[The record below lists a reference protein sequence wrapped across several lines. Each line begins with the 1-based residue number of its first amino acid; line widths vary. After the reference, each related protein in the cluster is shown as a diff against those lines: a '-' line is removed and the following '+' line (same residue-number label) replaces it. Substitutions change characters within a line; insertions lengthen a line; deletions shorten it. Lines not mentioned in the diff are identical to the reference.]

1 MQIAIVDDRAEDR
14 AELSACLENYM
25 KKHQLDYTL
34 TEFEDGENFLKA
46 AAQVN
51 FQLVFMDIY
60 MENMDGIETARRLR
74 QKNRL
79 CKIVFLTITEDYAR
93 MGYSLSASYYLLK
106 PLSLHQ
112 ADFEEAMELCQLKPP
127 YEVMTLSVMADRQKL
142 ELPTEKI
149 LYIDYQNRMTRIHTA
164 ERVIPVSGG
173 FQEVT
178 AALQKDKRFLPC
190 YRGILINMDYISQ
203 VDSQTFRL
211 INGEEL
217 PIALRNGKQLRE
229 TYRQYVFSGMGGYR
243 MRMKQMHR
251 RILEGCL
258 ACLLCF
264 TGSIPAFAA
273 ETATPANADERRE
286 NPPGLESEASETRK
300 SGTPETPEEVSLVLV
315 TEIQNEDE
323 LLSLPDFT
331 LPLRTT
337 PSDDDLEEIYQ
348 LALRYQTVCATVTA
362 GEEIRQETFS
372 VAWDFSAID
381 QTTPGEYTAAGR
393 IELPKGYAFG
403 EAVLQELQ
411 ISVRVEEMPP
421 AVITSIE
428 QWYPYTDAFAIQQGS
443 ETETLENLFAFSPY
457 YLECYAEN
465 GTSYTAVVEWDFSG
479 IDLNTVGLYHAAG
492 RLTAPENTI
501 FADRVDFPEIS
512 IPVSVQAP
520 GSPDINCFLVRRGG
534 LYFPW
539 VTPPGNLDKVSIW
552 LSKNNGSWNRLESGV
567 YVGQEMLSI
576 ATRLLMPGS
585 SYRLQ
590 VDYDGGQT
598 GILSFTYADEIVLE
612 GYHEGDR
619 DGGDAGGNPPDTII
633 QPPPEDTNNQDD
645 GFADRPS
652 TKPPKPPAT
661 NGGGTDS
668 DDSEKAPP
676 VSEENDPADHEPSHK
691 SSEPSWE
698 GKDDSIDI
706 DKDDFPSEQ
715 SNGDTEED
723 ADSKNPDF
731 SEFFDETTDRISGTR
746 FLMMLQTWEQRAV
759 FSKQGITISI
769 PKDAL
774 PEGIQNE
781 DQIEVIIQKD
791 TDGGFSFSFSIN
803 GTALS
808 SLPDVSVML
817 PCPNDPAT
825 GTWFLCDESGVE
837 IPMTGYDDAAK
848 AVSFQISHT
857 GAYTII
863 GKEDAVSL
871 AQAADTEHSRSPIL
885 LLIPACLLLLS
896 AGVFFLRRRRK

>member
-1 MQIAIVDDRAEDR
+1 
-14 AELSACLENYM
+14 
-25 KKHQLDYTL
+25 
-34 TEFEDGENFLKA
+34 
-46 AAQVN
+46 
-51 FQLVFMDIY
+51 
-60 MENMDGIETARRLR
+60 
-74 QKNRL
+74 
-79 CKIVFLTITEDYAR
+79 
-93 MGYSLSASYYLLK
+93 
-106 PLSLHQ
+106 
-112 ADFEEAMELCQLKPP
+112 
-127 YEVMTLSVMADRQKL
+127 
-142 ELPTEKI
+142 
-149 LYIDYQNRMTRIHTA
+149 
-164 ERVIPVSGG
+164 
-173 FQEVT
+173 
-178 AALQKDKRFLPC
+178 
-190 YRGILINMDYISQ
+190 
-203 VDSQTFRL
+203 
-211 INGEEL
+211 
-217 PIALRNGKQLRE
+217 
-229 TYRQYVFSGMGGYR
+229 
-243 MRMKQMHR
+243 MRMKQIRR
-251 RILEGCL
+251 RILGGCL
-258 ACLLCF
+258 ACLLCL

-286 NPPGLESEASETRK
+286 NPPGLENKASGALD
-300 SGTPETPEEVSLVLV
+300 SGTLETPEEIPLVLV
-315 TEIQNEDE
+315 TKIQKEGE
-323 LLSLPDFT
+323 LLSLPAFT

-348 LALRYQTVCATVTA
+348 LALQYQTVCATVTA

-381 QTTPGEYTAAGR
+381 QTTPGEYAAAGR
-393 IELPKGYAFG
+393 IELPEGYAFG

-428 QWYPYTDAFAIQQGS
+428 QWYPYTNAFALPQGS
-443 ETETLENLFAFSPY
+443 EVEALEELFAASPY

-479 IDLNTVGLYHAAG
+479 IDLNTVGLYHATG
-492 RLTAPENTI
+492 RLTAPKNTV
-501 FADRVDFPEIS
+501 FADRVDFPEIT

-520 GSPDINCFLVRRGG
+520 GSPDINCFLAARGN

-539 VTPPGNLDKVSIW
+539 VTPPGELDKISVW
-552 LSKNNGSWNRLESGV
+552 LSENNGSWNQLENGI

-576 ATRLLMPGS
+576 ATRLLAPGS

-633 QPPPEDTNNQDD
+633 QPPPEDTDDQDD

-652 TKPPKPPAT
+652 TKPPKPPVT
-661 NGGGTDS
+661 NDGGMDS
-668 DDSEKAPP
+668 
-676 VSEENDPADHEPSHK
+676 
-691 SSEPSWE
+691 
-698 GKDDSIDI
+698 DDSIDI

-715 SNGDTEED
+715 ANGDTEED
-723 ADSKNPDF
+723 ADSQNSAF

-746 FLMMLQTWEQRAV
+746 FLMMLQTGEQRAV

-803 GTALS
+803 GTVLN

-817 PCPNDPAT
+817 PYPNDPAA
-825 GTWFLCDESGVE
+825 GTLFLCDESGVE
-837 IPMTGYDDAAK
+837 IPMTGYDDTAK
-848 AVSFQISHT
+848 AASFQISHT
-857 GAYTII
+857 GTYTIV
-863 GKEDAVSL
+863 GKEDTASL
-871 AQAADTEHSRSPIL
+871 AHAADTEHSWSPIFF
-885 LLIPACLLLLS
+885 LIPACLLLLS

>member
-1 MQIAIVDDRAEDR
+1 
-14 AELSACLENYM
+14 
-25 KKHQLDYTL
+25 
-34 TEFEDGENFLKA
+34 
-46 AAQVN
+46 
-51 FQLVFMDIY
+51 
-60 MENMDGIETARRLR
+60 
-74 QKNRL
+74 
-79 CKIVFLTITEDYAR
+79 
-93 MGYSLSASYYLLK
+93 
-106 PLSLHQ
+106 
-112 ADFEEAMELCQLKPP
+112 
-127 YEVMTLSVMADRQKL
+127 
-142 ELPTEKI
+142 
-149 LYIDYQNRMTRIHTA
+149 
-164 ERVIPVSGG
+164 
-173 FQEVT
+173 
-178 AALQKDKRFLPC
+178 
-190 YRGILINMDYISQ
+190 
-203 VDSQTFRL
+203 
-211 INGEEL
+211 
-217 PIALRNGKQLRE
+217 
-229 TYRQYVFSGMGGYR
+229 
-243 MRMKQMHR
+243 MRMKEIHR
-251 RILEGCL
+251 RILGGCL
-258 ACLLCF
+258 ACLLCL

-273 ETATPANADERRE
+273 GTATPANADERRE
-286 NPPGLESEASETRK
+286 NPPGLENKASGALD
-300 SGTPETPEEVSLVLV
+300 SGTPETPEEIPLVLV
-315 TEIQNEDE
+315 TEIQKEGE
-323 LLSLPDFT
+323 LLSLPAFT

-348 LALRYQTVCATVTA
+348 LALQYQTVCATVTA

-381 QTTPGEYTAAGR
+381 QTTPGEYAAAGR
-393 IELPKGYAFG
+393 IELPEGYAFG

-411 ISVRVEEMPP
+411 IPVRVEEMPP

-428 QWYPYTDAFAIQQGS
+428 QWYPYTNAFALPQGS
-443 ETETLENLFAFSPY
+443 EVEALEELFAASPY

-492 RLTAPENTI
+492 RLTAPENTV
-501 FADRVDFPEIS
+501 FADRIDFPEIS

-520 GSPDINCFLVRRGG
+520 DRPDINCFLAARGN

-539 VTPPGNLDKVSIW
+539 VTPPGEPDKISVW
-552 LSKNNGSWNRLESGV
+552 LSENNGSWNQLENGI
-567 YVGQEMLSI
+567 YVGREMLSI
-576 ATRLLMPGS
+576 ATRLLTPGS
-585 SYRLQ
+585 GYRLQ

-633 QPPPEDTNNQDD
+633 QPPPEDTDDQDD

-652 TKPPKPPAT
+652 TKPLRSPAT

-676 VSEENDPADHEPSHK
+676 VSGENDPADHKP
-691 SSEPSWE
+691 SEPSRD

-715 SNGDTEED
+715 ANGDTEED
-723 ADSKNPDF
+723 TALQQPPEVRTIAGAPELTAPNPALKLSENRKDSVQSAITVPQEVADSQNSAF

-746 FLMMLQTWEQRAV
+746 FLMMLQTGEQRAV

-803 GTALS
+803 GTVLN

-817 PCPNDPAT
+817 PYPNDPAA
-825 GTWFLCDESGVE
+825 GTLFLCDESGVE
-837 IPMTGYDDAAK
+837 IPMTGYDDTAK
-848 AVSFQISHT
+848 AASFQISHT
-857 GAYTII
+857 GTYTIV
-863 GKEDAVSL
+863 GKDDTASL
-871 AQAADTEHSRSPIL
+871 AHAADTEHSWPPIFFF
-885 LLIPACLLLLS
+885 IPVCLVLLS
-896 AGVFFLRRRRK
+896 AGEFFLRRRRK

>member
-1 MQIAIVDDRAEDR
+1 
-14 AELSACLENYM
+14 
-25 KKHQLDYTL
+25 
-34 TEFEDGENFLKA
+34 
-46 AAQVN
+46 
-51 FQLVFMDIY
+51 
-60 MENMDGIETARRLR
+60 
-74 QKNRL
+74 
-79 CKIVFLTITEDYAR
+79 
-93 MGYSLSASYYLLK
+93 
-106 PLSLHQ
+106 
-112 ADFEEAMELCQLKPP
+112 
-127 YEVMTLSVMADRQKL
+127 
-142 ELPTEKI
+142 
-149 LYIDYQNRMTRIHTA
+149 
-164 ERVIPVSGG
+164 
-173 FQEVT
+173 
-178 AALQKDKRFLPC
+178 
-190 YRGILINMDYISQ
+190 
-203 VDSQTFRL
+203 
-211 INGEEL
+211 
-217 PIALRNGKQLRE
+217 
-229 TYRQYVFSGMGGYR
+229 
-243 MRMKQMHR
+243 MRMKQIHR
-251 RILEGCL
+251 RILGGCL

-300 SGTPETPEEVSLVLV
+300 SGTPETPEAPEEVSLVLV
-315 TEIQNEDE
+315 TEIQKEDE

-348 LALRYQTVCATVTA
+348 LVLRYQTVCATVTA

-393 IELPKGYAFG
+393 IELPEGYAFG

-428 QWYPYTDAFAIQQGS
+428 QWYPYTDAFAVQQGS

-520 GSPDINCFLVRRGG
+520 GSPDINCFLVRRGS

-552 LSKNNGSWNRLESGV
+552 LSENSGSWNRLESGV

-576 ATRLLMPGS
+576 ATRLLTPGS

-633 QPPPEDTNNQDD
+633 QPPPEDTDDQDD

-652 TKPPKPPAT
+652 AKPLRSPAT
-661 NGGGTDS
+661 NGGGIDS
-668 DDSEKAPP
+668 NDSEKAPS
-676 VSEENDPADHEPSHK
+676 VSGENDPADHKP
-691 SSEPSWE
+691 SEPSWD

-715 SNGDTEED
+715 ANGDTEEY
-723 ADSKNPDF
+723 ADSKSPDF

-746 FLMMLQTWEQRAV
+746 FLMMLQTGEQRAV

-808 SLPDVSVML
+808 SLPDVSVIL
-817 PCPNDPAT
+817 PCPNDPAA

-848 AVSFQISHT
+848 AASFQISHT
-857 GAYTII
+857 GTYTIV
-863 GKEDAVSL
+863 GKEDTASL
-871 AQAADTEHSRSPIL
+871 AHAADTEHSWSPIFF
-885 LLIPACLLLLS
+885 LIPACLLLLS

>member
-1 MQIAIVDDRAEDR
+1 
-14 AELSACLENYM
+14 
-25 KKHQLDYTL
+25 
-34 TEFEDGENFLKA
+34 
-46 AAQVN
+46 
-51 FQLVFMDIY
+51 
-60 MENMDGIETARRLR
+60 
-74 QKNRL
+74 
-79 CKIVFLTITEDYAR
+79 
-93 MGYSLSASYYLLK
+93 
-106 PLSLHQ
+106 
-112 ADFEEAMELCQLKPP
+112 
-127 YEVMTLSVMADRQKL
+127 
-142 ELPTEKI
+142 
-149 LYIDYQNRMTRIHTA
+149 
-164 ERVIPVSGG
+164 
-173 FQEVT
+173 
-178 AALQKDKRFLPC
+178 
-190 YRGILINMDYISQ
+190 
-203 VDSQTFRL
+203 
-211 INGEEL
+211 
-217 PIALRNGKQLRE
+217 
-229 TYRQYVFSGMGGYR
+229 
-243 MRMKQMHR
+243 MRMKEIHR
-251 RILEGCL
+251 RILGGCL

-273 ETATPANADERRE
+273 ETATPANADEITE
-286 NPPGLESEASETRK
+286 ILPDLESEAPGTLDN
-300 SGTPETPEEVSLVLV
+300 GTPETPEAPEEVSLILV
-315 TEIQNEDE
+315 TEIQNEGE

-348 LALRYQTVCATVTA
+348 LALQYQTVCATVTA

-393 IELPKGYAFG
+393 IELPEGYAFG
-403 EAVLQELQ
+403 EAVLRELQ

-428 QWYPYTDAFAIQQGS
+428 QWYPYTDAFAVQQGS
-443 ETETLENLFAFSPY
+443 GTEALEALFAASPY

-479 IDLNTVGLYHAAG
+479 IDLNTVGLYHATG

-520 GSPDINCFLVRRGG
+520 GSPDINCFLVRRGS

-539 VTPPGNLDKVSIW
+539 VAPSGELDEISVW
-552 LSKNNGSWNRLESGV
+552 LSENNGSWNRLESGV

-576 ATRLLMPGS
+576 ATRLLTPGS

-619 DGGDAGGNPPDTII
+619 DGGDAGENPPDTII
-633 QPPPEDTNNQDD
+633 QPPPEDTDDQDD
-645 GFADRPS
+645 GFTDRPS
-652 TKPPKPPAT
+652 TKPPKPPVT
-661 NGGGTDS
+661 NDGGMDS
-668 DDSEKAPP
+668 DDSEDALEPDAGSDEPTIPEIETP
-676 VSEENDPADHEPSHK
+676 VVSDQPEENTALQQPPES
-691 SSEPSWE
+691 
-698 GKDDSIDI
+698 
-706 DKDDFPSEQ
+706 
-715 SNGDTEED
+715 
-723 ADSKNPDF
+723 ADSKKPVF

-746 FLMMLQTWEQRAV
+746 FLMMLQTGEQRAV

-803 GTALS
+803 GTVLN

-817 PCPNDPAT
+817 PYPNDPAA
-825 GTWFLCDESGVE
+825 GTLFLCDESGVE
-837 IPMTGYDDAAK
+837 VPMTGYDDTAK
-848 AVSFQISHT
+848 AASFQISHT
-857 GAYTII
+857 GTYTIV
-863 GKEDAVSL
+863 GKEDTASL
-871 AQAADTEHSRSPIL
+871 AHAADTEHSWSPIFF
-885 LLIPACLLLLS
+885 LIPACLLLLS

>member
-1 MQIAIVDDRAEDR
+1 
-14 AELSACLENYM
+14 
-25 KKHQLDYTL
+25 
-34 TEFEDGENFLKA
+34 
-46 AAQVN
+46 
-51 FQLVFMDIY
+51 
-60 MENMDGIETARRLR
+60 
-74 QKNRL
+74 
-79 CKIVFLTITEDYAR
+79 
-93 MGYSLSASYYLLK
+93 
-106 PLSLHQ
+106 
-112 ADFEEAMELCQLKPP
+112 
-127 YEVMTLSVMADRQKL
+127 
-142 ELPTEKI
+142 
-149 LYIDYQNRMTRIHTA
+149 
-164 ERVIPVSGG
+164 
-173 FQEVT
+173 
-178 AALQKDKRFLPC
+178 
-190 YRGILINMDYISQ
+190 
-203 VDSQTFRL
+203 
-211 INGEEL
+211 
-217 PIALRNGKQLRE
+217 
-229 TYRQYVFSGMGGYR
+229 
-243 MRMKQMHR
+243 MRMKEIHR
-251 RILEGCL
+251 RILGGCL
-258 ACLLCF
+258 ACLLCL

-273 ETATPANADERRE
+273 GTATPANADERRE
-286 NPPGLESEASETRK
+286 NPPGLENKASGALD
-300 SGTPETPEEVSLVLV
+300 SGTPETPEASEEVSRVLV
-315 TEIQNEDE
+315 TEIQKEDE

-331 LPLRTT
+331 LPLRAT

-348 LALRYQTVCATVTA
+348 LALQYQTVCATVTA

-381 QTTPGEYTAAGR
+381 QTTPGEYAAAGR
-393 IELPKGYAFG
+393 IELPEGYAFG

-428 QWYPYTDAFAIQQGS
+428 QWYPYTDAFAVQQGS
-443 ETETLENLFAFSPY
+443 ETEALEALFAASPY

-479 IDLNTVGLYHAAG
+479 IDLNTVGLYHATG

-520 GSPDINCFLVRRGG
+520 GSPDINCFLVRRGS

-539 VTPPGNLDKVSIW
+539 VAPSGELDEISVW
-552 LSKNNGSWNRLESGV
+552 LSENNGSWNRLESGV

-576 ATRLLMPGS
+576 ATRLLTPGS

-633 QPPPEDTNNQDD
+633 QPPPEDTDDQDD

-652 TKPPKPPAT
+652 TKPLRSPAT
-661 NGGGTDS
+661 NGGGTNS

-676 VSEENDPADHEPSHK
+676 VSGENDPADHKP
-691 SSEPSWE
+691 SEPSRV

-715 SNGDTEED
+715 ANGDTEED
-723 ADSKNPDF
+723 TALQQPPEVRTIAGAPELTAPNPALKLSENRKDSVQSAITVPQEVADSQNSAF

-746 FLMMLQTWEQRAV
+746 FLMMLQTGEQRAV

-803 GTALS
+803 GTALN

-817 PCPNDPAT
+817 PYPNDPAA
-825 GTWFLCDESGVE
+825 GTLFLCDESGVE
-837 IPMTGYDDAAK
+837 VPMTGYDDTAK
-848 AVSFQISHT
+848 AASFQISHT
-857 GAYTII
+857 GTYTIV
-863 GKEDAVSL
+863 GKEDTASL
-871 AQAADTEHSRSPIL
+871 AHAADTEHSWPPIFFF
-885 LLIPACLLLLS
+885 IPVCLVLLS
-896 AGVFFLRRRRK
+896 AGEFFLRRRRK

>member
-1 MQIAIVDDRAEDR
+1 
-14 AELSACLENYM
+14 
-25 KKHQLDYTL
+25 
-34 TEFEDGENFLKA
+34 
-46 AAQVN
+46 
-51 FQLVFMDIY
+51 
-60 MENMDGIETARRLR
+60 
-74 QKNRL
+74 
-79 CKIVFLTITEDYAR
+79 
-93 MGYSLSASYYLLK
+93 
-106 PLSLHQ
+106 
-112 ADFEEAMELCQLKPP
+112 
-127 YEVMTLSVMADRQKL
+127 
-142 ELPTEKI
+142 
-149 LYIDYQNRMTRIHTA
+149 
-164 ERVIPVSGG
+164 
-173 FQEVT
+173 
-178 AALQKDKRFLPC
+178 
-190 YRGILINMDYISQ
+190 
-203 VDSQTFRL
+203 
-211 INGEEL
+211 
-217 PIALRNGKQLRE
+217 
-229 TYRQYVFSGMGGYR
+229 
-243 MRMKQMHR
+243 MRMKEIHR
-251 RILEGCL
+251 RILGGCL

-273 ETATPANADERRE
+273 ETATPANADEITE
-286 NPPGLESEASETRK
+286 ILPDLESEAPGTLDN
-300 SGTPETPEEVSLVLV
+300 GTPETPEAPEEVSLILV
-315 TEIQNEDE
+315 TEIQNEGE

-337 PSDDDLEEIYQ
+337 PSDDDLEEVYQ
-348 LALRYQTVCATVTA
+348 LALQYQTVCATVTA

-393 IELPKGYAFG
+393 IELPEGYAFG
-403 EAVLQELQ
+403 EAVLRELQ

-428 QWYPYTDAFAIQQGS
+428 QWYPYTDAFAVQQGS
-443 ETETLENLFAFSPY
+443 GTEALEALFAASPY

-479 IDLNTVGLYHAAG
+479 IDLNTVGLYHATG

-520 GSPDINCFLVRRGG
+520 GSPDINCFLVRRGS

-539 VTPPGNLDKVSIW
+539 VAPSGELDEISVW
-552 LSKNNGSWNRLESGV
+552 LSENNGSWNRLESGV

-576 ATRLLMPGS
+576 ATRLLTPGS

-619 DGGDAGGNPPDTII
+619 DGGDAGENPPDTII
-633 QPPPEDTNNQDD
+633 QPPPEDTDDQDD
-645 GFADRPS
+645 GFTDRPS
-652 TKPPKPPAT
+652 TKPPKPPVT
-661 NGGGTDS
+661 NDGGMDS
-668 DDSEKAPP
+668 DDSEDALEPDAGSDEPTIPEIETP
-676 VSEENDPADHEPSHK
+676 VVSDQPEENTALQQPPES
-691 SSEPSWE
+691 
-698 GKDDSIDI
+698 
-706 DKDDFPSEQ
+706 
-715 SNGDTEED
+715 
-723 ADSKNPDF
+723 ADSKKPVF

-746 FLMMLQTWEQRAV
+746 FLMMLQTGEQRAV

-803 GTALS
+803 GTVLN

-817 PCPNDPAT
+817 PYPNDPAD
-825 GTWFLCDESGVE
+825 GTLFLGDESGVE
-837 IPMTGYDDAAK
+837 IPMIGYDDAAK
-848 AVSFQISHT
+848 AASFQISHT
-857 GAYTII
+857 GTYTIAV
-863 GKEDAVSL
+863 KEDTASL
-871 AQAADTEHSRSPIL
+871 AHAADTEHSRSPIL

-896 AGVFFLRRRRK
+896 AGELFLRRRRK

>member
-1 MQIAIVDDRAEDR
+1 MRIKQIR
-14 AELSACLENYM
+14 
-25 KKHQLDYTL
+25 
-34 TEFEDGENFLKA
+34 
-46 AAQVN
+46 
-51 FQLVFMDIY
+51 
-60 MENMDGIETARRLR
+60 
-74 QKNRL
+74 
-79 CKIVFLTITEDYAR
+79 
-93 MGYSLSASYYLLK
+93 
-106 PLSLHQ
+106 
-112 ADFEEAMELCQLKPP
+112 
-127 YEVMTLSVMADRQKL
+127 
-142 ELPTEKI
+142 
-149 LYIDYQNRMTRIHTA
+149 
-164 ERVIPVSGG
+164 
-173 FQEVT
+173 
-178 AALQKDKRFLPC
+178 
-190 YRGILINMDYISQ
+190 
-203 VDSQTFRL
+203 
-211 INGEEL
+211 
-217 PIALRNGKQLRE
+217 
-229 TYRQYVFSGMGGYR
+229 
-243 MRMKQMHR
+243 R
-251 RILEGCL
+251 RILGGCL

-273 ETATPANADERRE
+273 GTATPANADERRE
-286 NPPGLESEASETRK
+286 NPLGLENKASGVLD
-300 SGTPETPEEVSLVLV
+300 SGTLETPEEIPLVLV
-315 TEIQNEDE
+315 TEIQNEGE
-323 LLSLPDFT
+323 LLSLPAFT

-337 PSDDDLEEIYQ
+337 PSDDDLEELYQ
-348 LALRYQTVCATVTA
+348 LALQYQTVCATVTA

-381 QTTPGEYTAAGR
+381 QTTPGEYTAAGW
-393 IELPKGYAFG
+393 IELPEGYAFG
-403 EAVLQELQ
+403 ETVLQELQ
-411 ISVRVEEMPP
+411 ISVRVKEMPP

-428 QWYPYTDAFAIQQGS
+428 QWYPYTDAFAVQQGS
-443 ETETLENLFAFSPY
+443 ETETLENWFAFSPY

-520 GSPDINCFLVRRGG
+520 GSPDINCFLVRRGS

-552 LSKNNGSWNRLESGV
+552 LSENNGSWNRLENGV

-576 ATRLLMPGS
+576 ATHLLTPGS

-598 GILSFTYADEIVLE
+598 GILSLTYADEIVLE

-633 QPPPEDTNNQDD
+633 QPPPEDTDDQDN

-652 TKPPKPPAT
+652 TKPLRPPAT

-676 VSEENDPADHEPSHK
+676 VNGENNPTDHKP
-691 SSEPSWE
+691 SEPSQD
-698 GKDDSIDI
+698 GKDDSIN
-706 DKDDFPSEQ
+706 KEEFPSQ
-715 SNGDTEED
+715 QANGDAEEALEPDAGSDEPTIPEIEAPVVSGQPEED
-723 ADSKNPDF
+723 TALQLPPEVQTIVGALELAAPDPAWKLSENRKDSVQSAMTVPQEGADSQNSAF

-746 FLMMLQTWEQRAV
+746 FLIMLQTGEQRAV

-803 GTALS
+803 GTALN
-808 SLPDVSVML
+808 SLPDISVML
-817 PCPNDPAT
+817 PYPNDPAA
-825 GTWFLCDESGVE
+825 GTLFLCDESGVE
-837 IPMTGYDDAAK
+837 IPMTGYDDTAK
-848 AVSFQISHT
+848 AASFQISHT
-857 GAYTII
+857 GTYTIV
-863 GKEDAVSL
+863 GKEDTASL
-871 AQAADTEHSRSPIL
+871 AQAADTEHSWSPIFFF
-885 LLIPACLLLLS
+885 IPACLFLLS
-896 AGVFFLRRRRK
+896 AGVFFLKRRRK

>member
-1 MQIAIVDDRAEDR
+1 
-14 AELSACLENYM
+14 
-25 KKHQLDYTL
+25 
-34 TEFEDGENFLKA
+34 
-46 AAQVN
+46 
-51 FQLVFMDIY
+51 
-60 MENMDGIETARRLR
+60 
-74 QKNRL
+74 
-79 CKIVFLTITEDYAR
+79 
-93 MGYSLSASYYLLK
+93 
-106 PLSLHQ
+106 
-112 ADFEEAMELCQLKPP
+112 
-127 YEVMTLSVMADRQKL
+127 
-142 ELPTEKI
+142 
-149 LYIDYQNRMTRIHTA
+149 
-164 ERVIPVSGG
+164 
-173 FQEVT
+173 
-178 AALQKDKRFLPC
+178 
-190 YRGILINMDYISQ
+190 
-203 VDSQTFRL
+203 
-211 INGEEL
+211 
-217 PIALRNGKQLRE
+217 
-229 TYRQYVFSGMGGYR
+229 
-243 MRMKQMHR
+243 MRMKQIHR
-251 RILEGCL
+251 RILGGCL

-286 NPPGLESEASETRK
+286 NPPGLESKAPGALDSGILEA
-300 SGTPETPEEVSLVLV
+300 PEEESLVLV
-315 TEIQNEDE
+315 TEIQNEGE
-323 LLSLPDFT
+323 LLSLPAFT

-348 LALRYQTVCATVTA
+348 LALQYQTVCATVTA
-362 GEEIRQETFS
+362 GEEIRQETFP
-372 VAWDFSAID
+372 VVWDFSAID

-393 IELPKGYAFG
+393 IELPEGYAFG

-428 QWYPYTDAFAIQQGS
+428 QWYPYTDAFAVQQGS

-501 FADRVDFPEIS
+501 FADCVDFPEIS

-520 GSPDINCFLVRRGG
+520 GSPDINCFLVRRGS

-539 VTPPGNLDKVSIW
+539 VTPPGGLDEISVW
-552 LSKNNGSWNRLESGV
+552 LSENNGSWNRLESGV

-576 ATRLLMPGS
+576 ATRLLTPGS

-633 QPPPEDTNNQDD
+633 QPPPEHTDDQDD

-652 TKPPKPPAT
+652 TKPPKPPVT
-661 NGGGTDS
+661 NDGGMDS
-668 DDSEKAPP
+668 NDSEKTPP

-691 SSEPSWE
+691 PSEPSWD
-698 GKDDSIDI
+698 GKSDSDEPTIPEI
-706 DKDDFPSEQ
+706 EVPVVSGQ
-715 SNGDTEED
+715 PEED
-723 ADSKNPDF
+723 TALQLPPEVQTIAGASELTVPDPAWKLSENRKEPVQSAMTVPQEVADSQNSAF

-746 FLMMLQTWEQRAV
+746 FLMMLQTGAQRAI

-791 TDGGFSFSFSIN
+791 TDGGFSFSLSIN
-803 GTALS
+803 GTVLN
-808 SLPDVSVML
+808 SLPDVSVMV
-817 PCPNDPAT
+817 PYPNDPAA
-825 GTWFLCDESGVE
+825 GTLFLCDESGVE
-837 IPMTGYDDAAK
+837 VPMTGYDDTAK
-848 AVSFQISHT
+848 AASFQISHT
-857 GAYTII
+857 GTYTIV

-871 AQAADTEHSRSPIL
+871 AQAADTEHSRSPIF
-885 LLIPACLLLLS
+885 LLIPACLVLLS

>member
-1 MQIAIVDDRAEDR
+1 
-14 AELSACLENYM
+14 
-25 KKHQLDYTL
+25 
-34 TEFEDGENFLKA
+34 
-46 AAQVN
+46 
-51 FQLVFMDIY
+51 
-60 MENMDGIETARRLR
+60 
-74 QKNRL
+74 
-79 CKIVFLTITEDYAR
+79 
-93 MGYSLSASYYLLK
+93 
-106 PLSLHQ
+106 
-112 ADFEEAMELCQLKPP
+112 
-127 YEVMTLSVMADRQKL
+127 
-142 ELPTEKI
+142 
-149 LYIDYQNRMTRIHTA
+149 
-164 ERVIPVSGG
+164 
-173 FQEVT
+173 
-178 AALQKDKRFLPC
+178 
-190 YRGILINMDYISQ
+190 
-203 VDSQTFRL
+203 
-211 INGEEL
+211 
-217 PIALRNGKQLRE
+217 
-229 TYRQYVFSGMGGYR
+229 
-243 MRMKQMHR
+243 MRMKQIRR
-251 RILEGCL
+251 RILGGCL
-258 ACLLCF
+258 ACLLCL

-273 ETATPANADERRE
+273 GTATPANADERRE
-286 NPPGLESEASETRK
+286 NPPGLENKASGALD
-300 SGTPETPEEVSLVLV
+300 SGTPETPEASEEIPLVLV
-315 TEIQNEDE
+315 TEIQNEGE
-323 LLSLPDFT
+323 LLSLPAFT

-348 LALRYQTVCATVTA
+348 LALQYQTVCATVTA

-381 QTTPGEYTAAGR
+381 QTTPGEYAAAGR
-393 IELPKGYAFG
+393 IELPEGYSFG

-428 QWYPYTDAFAIQQGS
+428 QWYPYTNAFALPQGS
-443 ETETLENLFAFSPY
+443 EVEALEELFAASPY

-501 FADRVDFPEIS
+501 FADRVDFPQIT
-512 IPVSVQAP
+512 IPVSVQAL
-520 GSPDINCFLVRRGG
+520 GSPDINCFLAARGN

-539 VTPPGNLDKVSIW
+539 VTPPGELDKISVW
-552 LSKNNGSWNRLESGV
+552 LSENNGSWNQLENGI
-567 YVGQEMLSI
+567 YVGREMLSI
-576 ATRLLMPGS
+576 ATRLLAPGS

-590 VDYDGGQT
+590 VDYGGGQT
-598 GILSFTYADEIVLE
+598 GILSLTYADEIVLE

-633 QPPPEDTNNQDD
+633 QPPPEDTDDQDD

-652 TKPPKPPAT
+652 TKPSKPPTT

-668 DDSEKAPP
+668 DDSEKAPQG
-676 VSEENDPADHEPSHK
+676 SGENNPTDHKP
-691 SSEPSWE
+691 SEPSRV

-715 SNGDTEED
+715 ANGDTEED
-723 ADSKNPDF
+723 TALQQPPEEQTIVGASELTDPARKLSENRKDSVQSAMTVPQEGADSQNSAF

-746 FLMMLQTWEQRAV
+746 FLMMLQTGEQRAV

-803 GTALS
+803 GTVLN

-817 PCPNDPAT
+817 PYPNDPAA
-825 GTWFLCDESGVE
+825 GTLFLCDESGVE
-837 IPMTGYDDAAK
+837 IPMTGYDDTAK
-848 AVSFQISHT
+848 AASFQISHT
-857 GAYTII
+857 GTYTIV
-863 GKEDAVSL
+863 GKEDTASL
-871 AQAADTEHSRSPIL
+871 AHAADTEHSWSPIFF
-885 LLIPACLLLLS
+885 LIPACLLLLS

>member
-1 MQIAIVDDRAEDR
+1 M
-14 AELSACLENYM
+14 
-25 KKHQLDYTL
+25 
-34 TEFEDGENFLKA
+34 
-46 AAQVN
+46 
-51 FQLVFMDIY
+51 
-60 MENMDGIETARRLR
+60 
-74 QKNRL
+74 
-79 CKIVFLTITEDYAR
+79 
-93 MGYSLSASYYLLK
+93 
-106 PLSLHQ
+106 
-112 ADFEEAMELCQLKPP
+112 
-127 YEVMTLSVMADRQKL
+127 
-142 ELPTEKI
+142 
-149 LYIDYQNRMTRIHTA
+149 RIK
-164 ERVIPVSGG
+164 EI
-173 FQEVT
+173 
-178 AALQKDKRFLPC
+178 
-190 YRGILINMDYISQ
+190 
-203 VDSQTFRL
+203 
-211 INGEEL
+211 
-217 PIALRNGKQLRE
+217 
-229 TYRQYVFSGMGGYR
+229 
-243 MRMKQMHR
+243 HR
-251 RILEGCL
+251 RILGGCL
-258 ACLLCF
+258 ACFLCF

-273 ETATPANADERRE
+273 ETATPANADGITG
-286 NPPGLESEASETRK
+286 NPPGLESEAPGTLDSK
-300 SGTPETPEEVSLVLV
+300 TPEASEEASLVLV
-315 TEIQNEDE
+315 TEIQKEGE

-337 PSDDDLEEIYQ
+337 PSDDDLEKIYQ

-393 IELPKGYAFG
+393 IELPEGYAFG

-428 QWYPYTDAFAIQQGS
+428 QWYPYTDAFAVQQGS
-443 ETETLENLFAFSPY
+443 PTETLENLFAFSPY

-520 GSPDINCFLVRRGG
+520 GIPDINCFLVRRGS

-539 VTPPGNLDKVSIW
+539 VTPPGGLDEISVW
-552 LSKNNGSWNRLESGV
+552 LSENNGSWNRLESGV

-576 ATRLLMPGS
+576 ATRLLTPGS

-612 GYHEGDR
+612 GYHDGDR

-633 QPPPEDTNNQDD
+633 QPPPEHTDDQDD

-652 TKPPKPPAT
+652 TKPPKPPVT
-661 NGGGTDS
+661 NDGGMDS
-668 DDSEKAPP
+668 
-676 VSEENDPADHEPSHK
+676 
-691 SSEPSWE
+691 
-698 GKDDSIDI
+698 DDSIDI

-715 SNGDTEED
+715 ANGDAEED
-723 ADSKNPDF
+723 TALQQPPEVQTIAGASELAAPDPAWKLSENRKDSVQSAMTVPQEVADSQNSAF

-746 FLMMLQTWEQRAV
+746 FLMMLQIGEQRAV

-817 PCPNDPAT
+817 PCPNDPAA
-825 GTWFLCDESGVE
+825 GTLFLGDESGMEV
-837 IPMTGYDDAAK
+837 PMTSYDDAAK
-848 AVSFQISHT
+848 AASFQISHT
-857 GAYTII
+857 GTYTIAV
-863 GKEDAVSL
+863 KEDAASL
-871 AQAADTEHSRSPIL
+871 AQAADTEHSWSPIFF
-885 LLIPACLLLLS
+885 LIPVCLVLLS
-896 AGVFFLRRRRK
+896 AGVFFLRRR